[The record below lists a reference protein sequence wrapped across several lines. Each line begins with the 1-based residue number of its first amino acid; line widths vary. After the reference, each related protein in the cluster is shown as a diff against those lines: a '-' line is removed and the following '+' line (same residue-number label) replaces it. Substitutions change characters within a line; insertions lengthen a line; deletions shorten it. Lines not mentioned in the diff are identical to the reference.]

1 MGALFASALIGL
13 CLMVASAAVSYRLGA
28 RALLGLVP
36 LAAGMA
42 VAQSF
47 MSSGGGEYVM
57 VVLSPVVIGG
67 TAGYT
72 FRSGK
77 PLVFFLLVS
86 VLSLTVAFSA
96 NYYFLKEYHG
106 FDLLA
111 DSQKRVGDM
120 IRAADLPEA
129 EKAEI
134 LAKVDGSLEVIGDI
148 LPFSYFLHSLII
160 ASLCYMIL
168 RPFFMRRGMA
178 VTADESGL
186 AYFRLRDYYI
196 FALIAGWLVVLLVD
210 EESYR
215 AVYLIG
221 LNCALCFS
229 SLYLVQALG
238 IARFY
243 LEKKGAPLFFLPLAV
258 FVVLLLGVE
267 ALLFVSIVLLSIG
280 ALDFWADF
288 RKLEARGKQ

>member
-1 MGALFASALIGL
+1 VGALLASALVGL
-13 CLMVASAAVSYRLGA
+13 GLVVASAAVSYRLGA
-28 RALLGLVP
+28 RALFGLVP

-47 MSSGGGEYVM
+47 MDSGGGEYIM
-57 VVLSPVVIGG
+57 VVLAPVVIGG
-67 TAGYT
+67 TAGYS
-72 FRSGK
+72 FRAGR
-77 PLVFFLLVS
+77 PLVFFLMVS

-96 NYYFLKEYHG
+96 NYYFLKVYRN
-106 FDLLA
+106 FDLVA

-120 IRAADLPEA
+120 IRAADLPDS

-148 LPFSYFLHSLII
+148 IPFSYFMHSLII
-160 ASLCYMIL
+160 SGLCYMIL
-168 RPFFMRRGMA
+168 RPFFSHRGQAGA
-178 VTADESGL
+178 VDESGL
-186 AYFRLRDYYI
+186 AYFRLKDYFI

-210 EESYR
+210 EASYGP
-215 AVYLIG
+215 AYIVG

-229 SLYLVQALG
+229 ALYLVQALG

-243 LEKKGAPLFFLPLAV
+243 LEKKGAPPFILPLAV

-288 RKLEARGKQ
+288 RKLDARGKQ